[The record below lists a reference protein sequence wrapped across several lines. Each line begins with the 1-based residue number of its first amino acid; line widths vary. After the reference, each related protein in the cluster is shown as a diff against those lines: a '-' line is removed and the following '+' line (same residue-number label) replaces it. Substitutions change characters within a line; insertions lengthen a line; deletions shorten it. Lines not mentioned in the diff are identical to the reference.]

1 MQDQDVPPVVV
12 EGETGGVVAVVRE
25 AAIRRIGPDATNTA
39 ESTPHPWI
47 TATARRWP
55 AATTAHG
62 RGARAQALQPAT
74 HKPIP
79 NRYPCVKT
87 RLPVF
92 SVSSTTCFSRQK
104 FRKQRAS

>member
-1 MQDQDVPPVVV
+1 MQDQDVPPVV
-12 EGETGGVVAVVRE
+12 EGETGVVVDVVRE

-47 TATARRWP
+47 TATARHWP

-62 RGARAQALQPAT
+62 RDARAQALRPAT

-79 NRYPCVKT
+79 NRCPCVKT

-92 SVSSTTCFSRQK
+92 SVSSTTYFFRRK
-104 FRKQRAS
+104 FRKRRAS